1 MKPISWILLGV
12 VAVLVVVAILLM
24 RKEKPAEEEAPE
36 EIPAERSIP
45 EDEAPQEPVEAF
57 EATGELTP
65 PETRMTEE
73 YKEFVAEEQQK
84 DSAE

>member
-24 RKEKPAEEEAPE
+24 RKEKPAEKEAPE